1 MAPETSTHSSVVIN
15 LAVACAEALGLG
27 VAAWVSSSVAL
38 GAQTADSAADV
49 AVEVFLLIGVVSSA
63 RAADDSHPLGYGRE
77 RFFWSLLA
85 ALGIFIG
92 GGGLGLE
99 EAVQSVLHPS
109 AVHDYLI
116 AYVVLGATI
125 ALDTFAL
132 AVVLRPLLKHTAG
145 RGRSLRRHIQ
155 RSTDPASTTL
165 LLSGGCEVI
174 GGFVAAAGLA
184 VGQLTGSS
192 TPDAVASGV
201 IGLLLL
207 VISVLLLRTNREL
220 LTGRGLPPPVLD
232 EIRQVVAAQLG
243 VLEVPD
249 LFGVVVGPS
258 SFIVDGDVI
267 FNDDMD
273 IPAVE
278 ATIVNAAAALRQRWP
293 SIEYL
298 YLTPVGAARP
308 RRTARSSATT
318 LGGTVVAMAGAGPP
332 EVRSVPVATTTP
344 STSPEKTALS

>member
-1 MAPETSTHSSVVIN
+1 MASETSSGATHTSVVIT
-15 LAVACAEALGLG
+15 LVVACAEALGLG
-27 VAAWVSSSVAL
+27 VAAWLSGSVAL

-63 RAADDSHPLGYGRE
+63 RVADDSHPLGYGRE

-116 AYVVLGATI
+116 AYVVLGTTV

-165 LLSGGCEVI
+165 LLSGACEVL

-184 VGQLTGSS
+184 LGQLSGSPA
-192 TPDAVASGV
+192 PDAVASGL

-207 VISVLLLRTNREL
+207 LISVLLVRTNREL
-220 LTGRGLPPPVLD
+220 LTGRGLPPPMLA
-232 EIRQVVAAQLG
+232 EIRQVIATQPG

-249 LFGVVVGPS
+249 LFGVVVGPL

-267 FNDDMD
+267 FDDEMD

-278 ATIVNAAAALRQRWP
+278 ATIVKAAAVLRQRWP

-298 YLTPVGAARP
+298 YLTPVGAARS
-308 RRTARSSATT
+308 RRAVRSGDAKE
-318 LGGTVVAMAGAGPP
+318 GGTVVAMAGGGPP
-332 EVRSVPVATTTP
+332 EVRSVPGPTSAP
-344 STSPEKTALS
+344 SASPEK